1 MFSNWNK
8 WSLIVFIIS
17 LLIISPILSIFYSA
31 FSGDTSLWPHLFST
45 VLPRYTYNTFILMLG
60 VGILSLI
67 FGISTAWIVTRY
79 DFVGKNIFEWALL
92 LPAAVPAYVIAYT
105 YTDLF
110 EYAGPFQNLLRNFFN
125 WDGPE
130 DYWFP
135 EVRSI
140 GGAILV
146 MSSVLY
152 PYVYLMT
159 RASFIRMPIS
169 FYETGSIY
177 DKNIFYSVALPLSR
191 PAIIAGLSLVLME
204 TISDFGTVDYFAI
217 ETLTLGVFNVWLGM
231 NSISGAAQISSVL
244 FFIVVLL
251 LTLESSARK
260 KIRYHEKS
268 SGQNIANQINVIGFY
283 NLIFFLICFI
293 PIFLGFII
301 PTSVLLSFV
310 FKGLAIL
317 EINKIIPSMIT
328 SLTIAIVASALVM
341 LISILMVIVSIYKSN
356 KFQKTLIF
364 LSSCGYAF
372 PGTIL
377 AVGVVVFYGLIYDL
391 IFFNINYYVAGI
403 TILLF
408 AYIIRFLAVGN
419 GSIKSGITKVNP
431 NIIDATK
438 IMGLNF
444 FKVIRKIII
453 PLMYTNIFV
462 GATLVFVDVLKELP
476 MTLLLRPFNFETLA
490 TYVYQYASDEL
501 LEECSLAALMIV
513 LTGIG
518 PVILLNSAIKKVGKI
533 KKGETLIF

>member
-1 MFSNWNK
+1 
-8 WSLIVFIIS
+8 
-17 LLIISPILSIFYSA
+17 
-31 FSGDTSLWPHLFST
+31 
-45 VLPRYTYNTFILMLG
+45 
-60 VGILSLI
+60 
-67 FGISTAWIVTRY
+67 
-79 DFVGKNIFEWALL
+79 
-92 LPAAVPAYVIAYT
+92 
-105 YTDLF
+105 
-110 EYAGPFQNLLRNFFN
+110 
-125 WDGPE
+125 
-130 DYWFP
+130 
-135 EVRSI
+135 
-140 GGAILV
+140 
-146 MSSVLY
+146 
-152 PYVYLMT
+152 
-159 RASFIRMPIS
+159 
-169 FYETGSIY
+169 
-177 DKNIFYSVALPLSR
+177 
-191 PAIIAGLSLVLME
+191 
-204 TISDFGTVDYFAI
+204 
-217 ETLTLGVFNVWLGM
+217 
-231 NSISGAAQISSVL
+231 
-244 FFIVVLL
+244 
-251 LTLESSARK
+251 
-260 KIRYHEKS
+260 
-268 SGQNIANQINVIGFY
+268 
-283 NLIFFLICFI
+283 
-293 PIFLGFII
+293 
-301 PTSVLLSFV
+301 
-310 FKGLAIL
+310 
-317 EINKIIPSMIT
+317 MIT
-328 SLTIAIVASALVM
+328 SLTIAVVASALVM

-462 GATLVFVDVLKELP
+462 GATLEFVDVLKELP
-476 MTLLLRPFNFETLA
+476 MTLLLSPFNFETLA

-533 KKGETLIF
+533 KKRPPT